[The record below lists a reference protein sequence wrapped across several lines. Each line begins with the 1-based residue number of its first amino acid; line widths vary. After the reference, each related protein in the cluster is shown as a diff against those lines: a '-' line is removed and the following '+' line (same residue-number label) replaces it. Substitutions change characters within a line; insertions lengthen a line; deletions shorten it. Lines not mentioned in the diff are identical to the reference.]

1 MSTLK
6 ADTIVA
12 SDGTSPVTLTKQASL
27 RMMCF
32 FNQSGSETF
41 GLAQDQVGATS
52 LNVSSVTD
60 DATGR
65 WKVNLTNAHSTEQLV
80 FLSGARA
87 DNNTQTRRSD
97 NGNST
102 SVIVTQSNDADS
114 NAAQDQANYCA
125 TSGDLA

>member
-1 MSTLK
+1 MSELR
-6 ADTIVA
+6 ADTITA
-12 SDGTSPVTLTKQASL
+12 SDGTSPVTLTKQDCL
-27 RMMCF
+27 HMMCF
-32 FNQSGSETF
+32 FNQSGSVTF
-41 GLAQDQVGATS
+41 GLGQNQVGATS

-65 WKVNLTNAHSTEQLV
+65 WKVNLANAHSTEQVV

-114 NAAQDQANYCA
+114 NAAQDHANYCA